1 MSKITRKYYWITT
14 SGEVIECRTRKLAEA
29 LVAECGGYVQC
40 YKKEC
45 P

>member
-1 MSKITRKYYWITT
+1 MSTITRKYYWITA

-29 LVAECGGYVQC
+29 LAAENGGYVCC